1 MGCQPNYAFKPQTGL
16 TGLSD
21 LKCMLRQKCL
31 QRRIAAEPEFNLQKA
46 FLLFQSERLYFQFLS
61 KFKNPQ
67 KNKKQNKLIHKPKG
81 ARQCDCTCNAF
92 LLNTI
97 YIFLFIYQ
105 ARLWRVGVTTRLNGG
120 GLDPTSDLK
129 RMLCSIYF

>member
-1 MGCQPNYAFKPQTGL
+1 MARPPNYAFKPQTGL

-31 QRRIAAEPEFNLQKA
+31 SRRIAAEPESNLQKA
-46 FLLFQSERLYFQFLS
+46 FILFQSERLYFKFLT
-61 KFKNPQ
+61 KIKNQ
-67 KNKKQNKLIHKPKG
+67 LKNKKQNKLIHKPKG

-105 ARLWRVGVTTRLNGG
+105 ARLWRVGVTMHLNSGK
-120 GLDPTSDLK
+120 LDLPSDLK
-129 RMLCSIYF
+129 CML